1 MKPPEDE
8 KSEARAGEASFH
20 AIVTGRVQ
28 GVGFRYFVQR
38 EAQRLGLS
46 GTVCNRRDH
55 SVEVQARGSR
65 GDLER
70 LAERLRQ
77 GPAMSRVDA
86 VELRWGVPAPEG
98 EGFHITRG

>member
-1 MKPPEDE
+1 MKPPENAE
-8 KSEARAGEASFH
+8 SAASGGETSFH
-20 AIVTGRVQ
+20 AIVSGRVQ

-55 SVEVQARGSR
+55 SVEVRARGTR

-77 GPAMSRVDA
+77 GPALSRVDA
-86 VELRWGVPAPEG
+86 VELRWGVPAPDG
-98 EGFHITRG
+98 DGFHITHG